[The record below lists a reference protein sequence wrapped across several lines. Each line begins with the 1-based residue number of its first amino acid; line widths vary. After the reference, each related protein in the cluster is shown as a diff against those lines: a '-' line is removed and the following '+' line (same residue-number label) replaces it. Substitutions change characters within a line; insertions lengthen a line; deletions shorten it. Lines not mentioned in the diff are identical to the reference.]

1 MTKIYLFY
9 GLMGTN
15 GNALRHTSPVG
26 MRLLGIFS
34 VGILGV
40 PLHCRLLLPSRA
52 SHSTSAEDLQT
63 SAIVSW
69 GGLGRGL
76 LTNNIFLLLLV
87 WSVANRAANES
98 SRSLKFYN

>member
-1 MTKIYLFY
+1 ML
-9 GLMGTN
+9 
-15 GNALRHTSPVG
+15 HTSPVG

-34 VGILGV
+34 VGIHGV

-69 GGLGRGL
+69 GGLGRGGAG
-76 LTNNIFLLLLV
+76 TDKQHF
-87 WSVANRAANES
+87 SAAARVECGQ
-98 SRSLKFYN
+98 

>member
-9 GLMGTN
+9 ALMGTD

-34 VGILGV
+34 VGIHGV

-69 GGLGRGL
+69 GGLGLGGAG
-76 LTNNIFLLLLV
+76 TDKQHF
-87 WSVANRAANES
+87 SAAARVECGQ
-98 SRSLKFYN
+98 

>member
-9 GLMGTN
+9 ALMGTD

-34 VGILGV
+34 VGIHGV

-69 GGLGRGL
+69 GRAGRG

>member
-1 MTKIYLFY
+1 MLYVI
-9 GLMGTN
+9 
-15 GNALRHTSPVG
+15 LRQSAC

-34 VGILGV
+34 VGIHGV

-69 GGLGRGL
+69 GGLGRGGAG
-76 LTNNIFLLLLV
+76 TDKQHF
-87 WSVANRAANES
+87 SAAARVECGQ
-98 SRSLKFYN
+98 